1 MNIIRK
7 LFYTEHTWNVGI
19 LNNFAQESII
29 SQDIHKQ
36 KQNIFW
42 IGPKNTRDF
51 YADPMVTEYFGKP
64 ILFIEEWIDD
74 EEKGIISYID
84 ILDTIEKKNHNPITK
99 HALNLPTHLSF
110 PFLFEYNDKL
120 YMVPENYQS
129 NSIKIYEAG
138 NTPDNWSE
146 SGVLMENFPGV
157 DTVIFEYNSVWWM
170 FSTKFDYARN
180 GDDRQHLY
188 IWYSDSPLQGWV
200 EHPMSP
206 IHYDE
211 SVARGAGAPFVV
223 QNKLYRPAQDCRCGY
238 GKGLF
243 LYEITELTK
252 ETFSEKVF
260 KHISPLPEQPD
271 ALHTYSCCNMISVI
285 DGIKGRYDIRK
296 PFNYLKQKYFKK

>member
-1 MNIIRK
+1 MNILKK

-19 LNNFAQESII
+19 LNNFSQESLI
-29 SQDIHKQ
+29 SQDLHKLN
-36 KQNIFW
+36 QNIFW

-64 ILFIEEWIDD
+64 ILFIEEWVDA
-74 EEKGIISYID
+74 EKKGIISYID
-84 ILDTIEKKNHNPITK
+84 LADTIDIKNHHPSTK
-99 HALNLPTHLSF
+99 HVLDFPTHLSF
-110 PFLFEYNDKL
+110 PFLFEYNNKL

-129 NSIKIYEAG
+129 NSIKIYESG
-138 NTPDNWSE
+138 NSPDIWNE
-146 SGVLMENFPGV
+146 TGILMENFPGI
-157 DTVIFEYNSVWWM
+157 DTVIFEYNSLWWM
-170 FSTKFDYARN
+170 FSTKFDYTGN
-180 GDDRQHLY
+180 VDNRQNLY
-188 IWYSDSPLQGWV
+188 IWYSESPLCGWV

-211 SVARGAGAPFVV
+211 PVARGAGAPFVV

-252 ETFSEKVF
+252 EDFSEIVF
-260 KHISPLPEQPD
+260 KHIVPFPEQPD

-296 PFNYLKQKYFKK
+296 PFVWLKSKII